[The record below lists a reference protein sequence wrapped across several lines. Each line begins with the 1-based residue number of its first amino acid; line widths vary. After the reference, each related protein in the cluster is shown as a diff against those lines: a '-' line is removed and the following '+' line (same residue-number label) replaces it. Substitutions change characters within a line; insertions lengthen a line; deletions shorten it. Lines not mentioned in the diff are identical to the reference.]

1 MKKTLII
8 IGVVIALLVA
18 AYFIIPRLM
27 PQQGVQSD
35 YQTEV
40 VRKGSLTAFVGTT
53 GSVESSQSAVLAWQT
68 SGQVEQVMVE
78 KGQGVAADEVLAK
91 RSTESLSQNIIQAQ
105 TELIQAQEALED
117 VMNNREARAN
127 ARLALIEA
135 QQALEDAEKE
145 TQSKLYQRASQNTI
159 DIAKANLITA
169 EESLDAAEDR
179 FSQASGLGDDSP
191 VYAAALSSLARARQE
206 RDQAEYNLRYTQE
219 LPDALDVEKVYTQLE
234 LAQAK
239 LLAARQE
246 WERIKDGP
254 DPDDITAAE
263 VRLSSVQAT
272 LDLARIDAPF
282 AGTVTEAESQVGDL
296 VNAGTAAFRVDDLS
310 RLLVKVQVSEVDI
323 NRVEVGQ
330 GVVLTFDAIL
340 EKEYAGVVTDIA
352 SSGSSAGGA
361 VNFTVTVELA
371 NSDEDIRPGMTAAAN
386 IAVSQ
391 LDDGLLVPSRAVRT
405 VGGSRVVYVL
415 RNNLPMMV
423 EVQQGA
429 SSNAQVQIPSG
440 DVKEG
445 AQVILNPPSHL
456 MLGPGMGVGRTV
468 NGGGGDNNGGE

>member
-1 MKKTLII
+1 
-8 IGVVIALLVA
+8 
-18 AYFIIPRLM
+18 
-27 PQQGVQSD
+27 
-35 YQTEV
+35 
-40 VRKGSLTAFVGTT
+40 
-53 GSVESSQSAVLAWQT
+53 
-68 SGQVEQVMVE
+68 
-78 KGQGVAADEVLAK
+78 
-91 RSTESLSQNIIQAQ
+91 
-105 TELIQAQEALED
+105 
-117 VMNNREARAN
+117 
-127 ARLALIEA
+127 
-135 QQALEDAEKE
+135 
-145 TQSKLYQRASQNTI
+145 
-159 DIAKANLITA
+159 
-169 EESLDAAEDR
+169 
-179 FSQASGLGDDSP
+179 
-191 VYAAALSSLARARQE
+191 
-206 RDQAEYNLRYTQE
+206 
-219 LPDALDVEKVYTQLE
+219 

-263 VRLSSVQAT
+263 VRLASVRAT

-282 AGTVTEAESQVGDL
+282 AGTVTEVESQVGDL

-371 NSDEDIRPGMTAAAN
+371 NPDEDIRPGMTAAAN

-391 LDDGLLVPSRAVRT
+391 LDDVLLVPSRAVRT

-415 RNNLPMMV
+415 RNNVPMMV
-423 EVQQGA
+423 EVELGA
-429 SSNAQVQIPSG
+429 SSNAQVQITSG

-445 AQVILNPPSHL
+445 DRVILNPPSNL

-468 NGGGGDNNGGE
+468 NGGGGNNGGE